1 MEAHRNRW
9 LIALSAIAIH
19 LSIGSVY
26 AYSVYQNPINDSLGW
41 AITSVTLA
49 FTIAIF
55 FLGMSAA
62 FMGKFVE
69 RNGPKKSAL
78 LSTALFV
85 TGTFGAGLAI
95 QLESIAMFVFFYGVV
110 GGIGLGIGYISPVST
125 LVKWFPDRRG
135 LATGMAVLG
144 FGAGA
149 LITSPFAEFLM
160 NQTSIHMTF
169 YILGTLYL
177 ILMVSGASYLSPPP
191 EGWKPDNMKT
201 DSDKK
206 KPRTVATDLAQLTAN
221 EALRTTRFYFLWVM
235 MFINISAGIMLLAV
249 AANMTETITGAT
261 SAFAATVVGIMGF
274 FNGIGRIGWASFS
287 DYIGRANMYIIFFI
301 IQLGAF
307 IALPFTTNEVAF
319 SILLYLIMTCYG
331 GGFACLP
338 AFIGDL
344 FGTKQLGAIHGYTLT
359 AWAMAGIVG
368 PMAVSLTFERTGEF
382 TSAFVLFT
390 ILLAVALVTAILMKI
405 NIKRVKSQ
413 KVEADSSVSA

>member
-1 MEAHRNRW
+1 MQANRNRW
-9 LIALSAIAIH
+9 LIAISAIALH

-26 AYSVYQNPINDSLGW
+26 AYSVYQNPINDSVGW
-41 AITSVTLA
+41 NITSVTVA
-49 FTIAIF
+49 FTVAIF

-69 RNGPKKSAL
+69 RNGPRKSGLISAL
-78 LSTALFV
+78 LFGL
-85 TGTFGAGLAI
+85 GTIGAGFSI
-95 QLESIAMFVFFYGVV
+95 QIENFAMFVTFYGVI
-110 GGIGLGIGYISPVST
+110 GGIGLGIGYIAPVST

-144 FGAGA
+144 FGSGA
-149 LITSPFAEFLM
+149 LITSPLAEFLM
-160 NQTSIHMTF
+160 NNVSIASTF
-169 YILGTLYL
+169 YILGSLYFV
-177 ILMVSGASYLSPPP
+177 LMIAGASYLAPPP
-191 EGWKPDNMKT
+191 EGWKPANMQT
-201 DSDKK
+201 DSEKE
-206 KPRTVATDLAQLTAN
+206 KPRTAATDLAQLTAN
-221 EALRTTRFYFLWVM
+221 ESLKTMRFYLLWVM

-249 AANMTETITGAT
+249 AANMTETITGAS
-261 SAFAATVVGIMGF
+261 SAFAATVVGVMGF

-287 DYIGRANMYIIFFI
+287 DYIGRANMYIVFFV

-307 IALPFTTNEVAF
+307 IALPFTTNEVMF

-359 AWAMAGIVG
+359 AWAMAGIAG
-368 PMAVSLTFERTGEF
+368 PTAVSMTFERTGEF

-390 ILLAVALVTAILMKI
+390 ILLAVALFAAILMKV
-405 NIKRVKSQ
+405 NIKRVKQ
-413 KVEADSSVSA
+413 DTTTQMNVSA